1 MLKEI
6 PYFFDEPFADSSQ
19 IPTLLL
25 CKESKKFITVALTGD
40 GGDEVFGGYNRH
52 ILGPKILKVRN
63 YLPKIFVNSN
73 SVNILAKPFIGIL
86 TKLRIL
92 HPNSKLRLDHFV
104 DVFKRSSS
112 FASFYEYITDIS
124 NDSVNKV
131 LAIKDSYSDL
141 KINDSFSHLDLC
153 DQEALMMLDFLDYLP
168 SDVLVKVD
176 RASMRYSLETRAPFL
191 DRRVVEHSWS
201 LNIKT
206 KINRNSGK
214 FILKK
219 ILQDFIPDELI
230 SRPKQ
235 GFSIPLDDWLR
246 NPLSSWKSKIL
257 NEERIRFIGVLNYE
271 TVKNLID
278 RHDEGENHG
287 ALIWNILILQL
298 WCEQKSIQ
306 VR

>member
-1 MLKEI
+1 
-6 PYFFDEPFADSSQ
+6 
-19 IPTLLL
+19 
-25 CKESKKFITVALTGD
+25 
-40 GGDEVFGGYNRH
+40 
-52 ILGPKILKVRN
+52 
-63 YLPKIFVNSN
+63 
-73 SVNILAKPFIGIL
+73 
-86 TKLRIL
+86 
-92 HPNSKLRLDHFV
+92 
-104 DVFKRSSS
+104 
-112 FASFYEYITDIS
+112 
-124 NDSVNKV
+124 
-131 LAIKDSYSDL
+131 
-141 KINDSFSHLDLC
+141 
-153 DQEALMMLDFLDYLP
+153 MLDFLDYLP

-257 NEERIRFIGVLNYE
+257 NEERIRVIGVLNYE
-271 TVKNLID
+271 T
-278 RHDEGENHG
+278 
-287 ALIWNILILQL
+287 
-298 WCEQKSIQ
+298 
-306 VR
+306 